1 MLLSA
6 MSMMDMMKDMDMPD
20 FSGADMGDL
29 SGVMQMMNAFQNTSE
44 SEDHSNEDQEGD
56 DENDPGMAEPPG
68 DERY

>member
-29 SGVMQMMNAFQNTSE
+29 FRRHA
-44 SEDHSNEDQEGD
+44 D
-56 DENDPGMAEPPG
+56 DECIPEYIGK
-68 DERY
+68 